1 MYWSDNE
8 NEKKIAEGF
17 FMNVRR
23 YLSRSLNP
31 TMSNPLCDYDV
42 YNAKRT
48 ENVEY
53 CFDVE
58 IGWGM

>member
-1 MYWSDNE
+1 
-8 NEKKIAEGF
+8 
-17 FMNVRR
+17 
-23 YLSRSLNP
+23 
-31 TMSNPLCDYDV
+31 MSNPLCDYDV

>member
-1 MYWSDNE
+1 
-8 NEKKIAEGF
+8 
-17 FMNVRR
+17 MNVRK